1 MWDKLY
7 SQKLRLAVI
16 KTTKE
21 ISEVLMKTRL
31 AEVNDKIT
39 EVIEKWDGPLIDNTS
54 KSHKYFEEDKKDINN

>member
-16 KTTKE
+16 KTTAE
-21 ISEVLMKTRL
+21 ISEVLMRTRL

-39 EVIEKWDGPLIDNTS
+39 EVIEKWDGSLIDNSS
-54 KSHKYFEEDKKDINN
+54 KSHKYFEEDRKDIED

>member
-1 MWDKLY
+1 MWDKIY

-31 AEVNDKIT
+31 AEVNEKIT
-39 EVIEKWDGPLIDNTS
+39 EVIEKWDDPLIRNSST
-54 KSHKYFEEDKKDINN
+54 SHKYFEEDKKDIED